1 SRGRGGTGR
10 GLRGNFLNNVHGVG
24 NVTCRS
30 GLLARRVGNVLDQVS
45 EVFRYA
51 LNFFQCHTG
60 VLRQAS
66 TLHHLG
72 GGLFHRDNRFVG
84 IGLNGFY
91 QRFDLLGC
99 RGGTFSKALYFVRN
113 HREAPACFTG
123 HGRLDRR
130 VKSQDVGLVSN
141 VVNQRYDVTNLLG
154 RFTQT
159 LDTFR
164 GFLDLFANRVHAV
177 DRCLYHLGTLVRDC
191 YRSFRNRGRFGGV
204 GRYLVNR
211 HRHFVHSGGSTGNFL
226 RLVLGRFGK
235 VHSRGL
241 RFLGSRC
248 HLYRGLVNGLYQ
260 AAQLVN
266 GEVDGVGDRTG
277 EVLGY
282 RRLYRQVTVSEVAQ
296 LVEQTQNGG
305 LVTLVFRF
313 QFFLAT
319 ACVLGTQYENGCQQ
333 RNRDSSKQEAG
344 VQVREDTA
352 GGFLE
357 LGVQGG

>member
-1 SRGRGGTGR
+1 
-10 GLRGNFLNNVHGVG
+10 
-24 NVTCRS
+24 
-30 GLLARRVGNVLDQVS
+30 
-45 EVFRYA
+45 
-51 LNFFQCHTG
+51 
-60 VLRQAS
+60 
-66 TLHHLG
+66 
-72 GGLFHRDNRFVG
+72 
-84 IGLNGFY
+84 
-91 QRFDLLGC
+91 
-99 RGGTFSKALYFVRN
+99 
-113 HREAPACFTG
+113 
-123 HGRLDRR
+123 
-130 VKSQDVGLVSN
+130 
-141 VVNQRYDVTNLLG
+141 
-154 RFTQT
+154 
-159 LDTFR
+159 
-164 GFLDLFANRVHAV
+164 
-177 DRCLYHLGTLVRDC
+177 
-191 YRSFRNRGRFGGV
+191 GV

-211 HRHFVHSGGSTGNFL
+211 HRHFVYSSRSAGNFL
-226 RLVLGRFGK
+226 RLVLGCFGK

-241 RFLGSRC
+241 RFLGSGR

-282 RRLYRQVTVSEVAQ
+282 RRLNRQVTVSEVAQ
-296 LVEQTQNGG
+296 FVKQTQNRG
-305 LVTLVFRF
+305 LVTLVFCL